1 MLRLP
6 PFLLALGLFA
16 QEQPNIRINV
26 NLIQVDVTVTGK
38 NGERIANLTP
48 ADFEVLQNGKRQ
60 PVTGA
65 LWVAGR
71 PPVVAPVVNAAVP
84 GAPAPALKPQDV
96 RRTIALLV
104 DDLSLSLQS
113 LHYTRLAV
121 RSFVEANI
129 EQGDLVA
136 IYKTSAGLGVL
147 QQFTTDKRLLLANI
161 DRMTLRNSSAVDGLG
176 SIAANSLEDSAD
188 PAIAEMA
195 MRMRL
200 QEEAQNRGRQDIL
213 SAGSLGSAKF
223 IVQGLA
229 ELPGRKSL
237 VYFSENLQLYDPPA
251 SLSNPNMTAAM
262 SRSPDAQGGRRDRT
276 VAAIRDLTDVANR
289 AAVVIYTIDPRGVVT
304 TSLTAAD
311 SPSSDPRRMAGQRM
325 EREMYFNLSKDGLA
339 LLAEE
344 TGGVFYQ
351 NRNDLTAALKDA
363 VQDQEGYYL
372 VSFTPDDDS
381 FEKTKSGAKYHRL
394 QVKVKRPGMKIR
406 YRRGFLGATDEERM
420 PKPSDPLVAAMMSP
434 FRSADVPIRLTPMF
448 LEGKGTG
455 PFLRTLIHID
465 VRSFTFKEVPADAA
479 DENQT
484 PWMEA
489 NIIIAAFLFGENG
502 VNVDK
507 VRQAQRVRA
516 RKAVFE
522 GLLADGITQTL
533 ELPIAKPGAYQLRT
547 AILDPSSQKAGSAS
561 QFVDIP
567 NVKSKRLIL
576 SDLSLYGEEF
586 TQGKSNRSSPGIR
599 QLRGG
604 ERFSYGAYLYN
615 AGPAPILQVSL
626 YRDGKLIHRGK
637 KEPVVAKA
645 DLETGIRA
653 VEAAMTLAAKVP
665 PGEYLLE
672 FAVQDPQAP
681 KRQQFAVRTI
691 DFTIR

>member
-1 MLRLP
+1 MRRLAP
-6 PFLLALGLFA
+6 LLLALGLFA
-16 QEQPNIRINV
+16 QEPPAIRINV

-38 NGERIANLTP
+38 KGERVSGLTP

-60 PVTGA
+60 PVTSA
-65 LWVAGR
+65 LWVPGR
-71 PPVVAPVVNAAVP
+71 PAVAAPSSNSTVP
-84 GAPAPALKPQDV
+84 GAPQPALKPQDV
-96 RRTIALLV
+96 RRTIAILV

-113 LHYTRLAV
+113 LHYTRQAV
-121 RSFVEANI
+121 RAFVEANI
-129 EQGDLVA
+129 QPGDLVA
-136 IYKTSAGLGVL
+136 IYKTSAGLGAL

-161 DRMTLRNSSAVDGLG
+161 DRMTLRNASAVDGLG
-176 SIAANSLEDSAD
+176 TIASNSLEESAD

-251 SLSNPNMTAAM
+251 SLTNPNMTVAM
-262 SRSPDAQGGRRDRT
+262 RMSPDVQGGRRDRT
-276 VAAIRDLTDVANR
+276 LAAIRDLTDFANR
-289 AAVVIYTIDPRGVVT
+289 AAVVFYTIDPRGVVY
-304 TSLTAAD
+304 SGLTAAD
-311 SPSSDPRRMAGQRM
+311 APSSDPRRMAGQMM
-325 EREMYFNLSKDGLA
+325 EREMYLNLSKDGLA

-344 TGGVFYQ
+344 TGGFFYQ
-351 NRNDLTAALKDA
+351 NRNDLAAALNDA

-381 FEKTKSGAKYHRL
+381 FEKTKTGAKYHRL
-394 QVKVKRPGMKIR
+394 QVKVKRSGLRIR

-420 PKPSDPLVAAMMSP
+420 PKPSDPLIAAMMSP
-434 FRSADVPIRLTPMF
+434 FRSAGVPIRLTPMF

-455 PFLRTLIHID
+455 PFLRTLIHTD
-465 VRSFTFKEVPADAA
+465 VRPFTFKEVPADAA
-479 DENQT
+479 DENKT

-489 NIIIAAFLFGENG
+489 NIVIAAFLFGDNG
-502 VNVDK
+502 AIVDK
-507 VRQAQRVRA
+507 ASQAQRLRA
-516 RKAVFE
+516 RKPVFE
-522 GLLADGITQTL
+522 KFLADGITQTL
-533 ELPIAKPGAYQLRT
+533 ELPIAKPGAYQLRA
-547 AILDPSSQKAGSAS
+547 AILDPSNQKAGSAS

-576 SDLSLYGEEF
+576 SDLALYGEDY
-586 TQGKSNRSSPGIR
+586 TQGKSSLSSPGVR

-615 AGPAPILQVSL
+615 AGPAPLIQISL
-626 YRDGKLIHRGK
+626 FRDGKLIHRGK
-637 KEPVVAKA
+637 KEPVMAKPDPA
-645 DLETGIRA
+645 TGIRA
-653 VEAAMTLAAKVP
+653 VEAVMTLAAKAP

-672 FAVQDPQAP
+672 FAVQDPAAP
-681 KRQQFAVRTI
+681 KQQQFAVRTI